1 MGEELWLM
9 RSIDSMHLIQA
20 QVAYLPSGRVSSD
33 TVQAFQERGFL
44 VHAADCNTEAEILN
58 AISAGVN
65 QLSTDELLLA
75 LETRSNLSRS

>member
-20 QVAYLPSGRVSSD
+20 QVAHHPSGRVSSD

-44 VHAADCNTEAEILN
+44 VHAADCNTEAEIS
-58 AISAGVN
+58 IMRFRRTTN

-75 LETRSNLSRS
+75 LEIAGRT